1 MRPIM
6 RILGIETS
14 CDETA
19 AAVVEADGGRF
30 SVRTNIIASQAALHA
45 KTQGVV
51 PEVAAREH
59 VSVIT
64 SVIDRALEGT
74 PRTPEGIPEIDRIA
88 VTAGPGL
95 MTSLT
100 IGVETAK
107 TLASVWRKP
116 LVSVNHI
123 EGHLVS
129 SQLTTEMFSSLP
141 ALALIVSGG
150 HTELVRIRAWG
161 QYEKLGATRD
171 DAAGEAFDKVAK
183 LLGLEYPGGP
193 IISQHATRGNASAIS
208 FPRSMITS
216 DDFDF
221 SFSGLKTAVLYHT
234 QKHGLPA
241 REQELD
247 DLCASFQQAVVDVL
261 VAKTIRAAKTT
272 QVRTILLGGGVS
284 ANCCLRERLQIAAR
298 EELKNV
304 VVMIPELSYTTDNAA
319 MIAAA
324 GFFHESSGSF
334 TFRPNP
340 QWAIEDPFEH

>member
-1 MRPIM
+1 M

-19 AAVVEADGGRF
+19 AAVVETDGGRF

-45 KTQGVV
+45 KTHGVV

-64 SVIDRALEGT
+64 SVIDRAIKGT
-74 PRTPEGIPEIDRIA
+74 SRTSDGAVDIDRIA

-95 MTSLT
+95 MTSLVV
-100 IGVETAK
+100 GVETAK
-107 TLASVWRKP
+107 TLASVWKKP
-116 LVSVNHI
+116 IVPVNHM

-129 SQLTTEMFSSLP
+129 SQLGTERLAELP
-141 ALALIVSGG
+141 ALALVVSGG
-150 HTELVRIRAWG
+150 HTELVLIRAWG
-161 QYEKLGATRD
+161 RYEKLGSTRD

-193 IISQHATRGNASAIS
+193 IISQHAARGNASAIS

-234 QKHGLPA
+234 QKYGLPA

-261 VAKTIRAAKTT
+261 VAKTIRAAIATR
-272 QVRTILLGGGVS
+272 VHTILLGGGVS
-284 ANCCLRERLQIAAR
+284 ANARLRDALQTSAR
-298 EELKNV
+298 ESLKGA
-304 VVMIPELSYTTDNAA
+304 VVMVPELSYTTDNAA

-324 GFFHESSGSF
+324 GSFHKPSGNL